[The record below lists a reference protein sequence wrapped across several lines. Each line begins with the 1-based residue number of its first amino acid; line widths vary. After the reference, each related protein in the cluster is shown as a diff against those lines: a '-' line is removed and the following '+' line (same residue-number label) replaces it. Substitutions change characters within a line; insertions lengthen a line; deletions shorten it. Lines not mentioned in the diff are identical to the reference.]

1 MKIKK
6 KIYLFI
12 IPFLFL
18 LNSCEKDDVCLGA
31 STPKLVVRFYEYKQS
46 TVKPTQDLTIIALP
60 GLDTIYKQN
69 AVDSIALSLD
79 VNKNFTEYVFIESN
93 NPDTLKIS
101 YDLHPYF
108 VSKSC
113 GYIMFF
119 ENLNIELKPDND
131 LWIKKTEITQA
142 QIKIDTSAHV
152 KIYH

>member
-1 MKIKK
+1 MKFKK
-6 KIYLFI
+6 KVYLLI

-31 STPKLVVRFYEYKQS
+31 STPKLVIRFYEYNQS
-46 TVKPTQDLTIIALP
+46 NTKPTTDLTIIALP
-60 GLDTIYKQN
+60 DRDTLYKQS

-79 VNKNFTEYVFIESN
+79 VNKNFTEYVFLESN
-93 NPDTLKIS
+93 NPDTLKVS

-108 VSKSC
+108 VSKAC

-119 ENLNIELKPDND
+119 KNLNVELKPDNN
-131 LWIKKTEITQA
+131 LWIKQIEITQSEV
-142 QIKIDTSAHV
+142 KIDTSAHV

>member
-1 MKIKK
+1 MKFKK
-6 KIYLFI
+6 KVYLLI

-31 STPKLVVRFYEYKQS
+31 STPKLVIRFYEYNQS
-46 TVKPTQDLTIIALP
+46 NTKPTTDLTIIALP
-60 GLDTIYKQN
+60 DRDTLYKQS

-93 NPDTLKIS
+93 NPDTLKVS

-108 VSKSC
+108 VSKAC

-119 ENLNIELKPDND
+119 ENLNVELKPDND
-131 LWIKKTEITQA
+131 LWIKQIEITQSEV
-142 QIKIDTSAHV
+142 KIDTSAHV